1 MASKNFSRQLNRLK
15 QLVALMLV
23 VATTFSCSL
32 HGAFAQQVP
41 VEDAQNVEVVTGNEA
56 QVTPQVQ
63 PAVRPKQLSQAV
75 PLVPQAAPL
84 VRQTPAAV
92 QQVVPEAAPLVLQQG
107 VQDTGQAAPPAVQG
121 QRPAALPMLKGQA
134 TYCVPMG
141 TPIKLKLATVPLYK
155 MNLMNRGLDGELLPA
170 QVNMPIT
177 AKVSED
183 IYIDDNKV
191 IPEGTVFEGRVTK
204 IFPPRRNGRNGSC
217 AMEFNT
223 FRTPDGRKFAFHVD
237 ANNTLKS
244 TFKTKA
250 RGAGRLAAHA
260 AGGAIVGA
268 LVAYQ
273 LFGMQG
279 TIAMEGYNIAGGAA
293 AGAIVG
299 LGISWWN
306 KGKKAVLEP
315 GEDLNMQFDSDLLIP
330 AASAPKVKKAPP
342 ALKGLEMQILQQ
354 KLIKDGLDGHQLR
367 IKALVLNETNRRLRS
382 MDLFMVDDLGK
393 RHSVVADGDEKAEVI
408 FHIEPDS
415 MREIYFSFNVEFPKL
430 KRKLVWIDPM
440 TRQVIHEER
449 LP

>member
-1 MASKNFSRQLNRLK
+1 MASKNSSRELTRFK
-15 QLVALMLV
+15 QLVALILL
-23 VATTFSCSL
+23 VATTVSCSFT
-32 HGAFAQQVP
+32 GAFAQQSEVPTQDAESVEVIAP
-41 VEDAQNVEVVTGNEA
+41 VEAQSAA
-56 QVTPQVQ
+56 QTVQ
-63 PAVRPKQLSQAV
+63 PAARSKQLSQAM

-84 VRQTPAAV
+84 VPQTAQTAPPVEAQSAQPSAQSAPGQKPAAM
-92 QQVVPEAAPLVLQQG
+92 
-107 VQDTGQAAPPAVQG
+107 
-121 QRPAALPMLKGQA
+121 PMLKGQV
-134 TYCVPMG
+134 TYCLPMG
-141 TPIKLKLATVPLYK
+141 TPVKLKLATVPLYK

-183 IYIDDNKV
+183 IYVDNNKV

-223 FRTPDGRKFAFHVD
+223 FRTPDGRRFAFHVD

-268 LVAYQ
+268 LIAYQ
-273 LFGMQG
+273 LFGMQA
-279 TIAMEGYNIAGGAA
+279 TIAMHGYNVAGGAA
-293 AGAIVG
+293 AGALAG
-299 LGISWWN
+299 LGISWYN

-330 AASAPKVKKAPP
+330 AASAPTVKKAPP
-342 ALKGLEMQILQQ
+342 ALKGLEMQILKQ
-354 KLIKDGLDGHQLR
+354 KLIKDGLDGYQLR
-367 IKALVLNETNRRLRS
+367 IKALVLNETGRELRS

-393 RHSVVADGDEKAEVI
+393 RHSVVSDGDEKAEVI

-415 MREIYFSFNVEFPKL
+415 MREIYFSFNVEYPKL
-430 KRKLVWIDPM
+430 KRKLVWVDPM
-440 TRQVIHEER
+440 TRRVIHEER